1 MSMVGRTNDVT
12 FNAVFGIFIVR
23 IQFTYYGVA
32 GESTKENTGPQK
44 NIAMESGEQGQVKL
58 ITYLAH

>member
-12 FNAVFGIFIVR
+12 FNAVFGIFIVG

-32 GESTKENTGPQK
+32 GESTKKNTSP
-44 NIAMESGEQGQVKL
+44 
-58 ITYLAH
+58 